1 MPDRRLLVL
10 DDDADV
16 ADTVALVARSHG
28 FDVRTTASPDEF
40 FEWVESWS
48 PSHVAVDLLMP
59 AMDGI
64 EILRALA
71 SAHCSS
77 RVIVMSGVGAKIL
90 EVKRQTPA
98 WVAKLHQEGWDVH
111 TFSIAEQIWTLLK
124 DDPFWSLCVMEDK
137 SAPLDWPRTNK
148 ALADI
153 LTADNGLLKRLE
165 EALQPLEGQQNALLL
180 VTDLEAL
187 HPFLRIG
194 AIESQLQG
202 KFHVP
207 TIFLYPGVRTGK
219 TRLKFLGFYP
229 EDGNY
234 RSVHV
239 GG

>member
-1 MPDRRLLVL
+1 MSSLKADFDELRERIRSGRELGHASFEPIYYLV
-10 DDDADV
+10 
-16 ADTVALVARSHG
+16 
-28 FDVRTTASPDEF
+28 FSPDQ
-40 FEWVESWS
+40 
-48 PSHVAVDLLMP
+48 
-59 AMDGI
+59 
-64 EILRALA
+64 
-71 SAHCSS
+71 
-77 RVIVMSGVGAKIL
+77 IL

-98 WVAKLHQEGWDVH
+98 WLSKLHQEGWDVH

-124 DDPFWSLCVMEDK
+124 EDPFWSLCVMEDK
-137 SAPLDWPRTNK
+137 LAPLDWLRTNN

-153 LTADNGLLKRLE
+153 LIADNGLLRRLE
-165 EALQPLEGQQNALLL
+165 HALQQLEGQKNALLL

-187 HPFLRIG
+187 HPFMRIG

-202 KFHVP
+202 QFHVP
-207 TIFLYPGVRTGK
+207 TIFLYPGIRTGK

>member
-1 MPDRRLLVL
+1 MFSLKAEFDELRERIRSGRELGHASFEPIYYLV
-10 DDDADV
+10 
-16 ADTVALVARSHG
+16 
-28 FDVRTTASPDEF
+28 FSPDQ
-40 FEWVESWS
+40 
-48 PSHVAVDLLMP
+48 
-59 AMDGI
+59 
-64 EILRALA
+64 
-71 SAHCSS
+71 
-77 RVIVMSGVGAKIL
+77 IL

-98 WVAKLHQEGWDVH
+98 WVSKLHQEGWDVH

-124 DDPFWSLCVMEDK
+124 EDPFWSLCVMEDK
-137 SAPLDWPRTNK
+137 LAPLDWPRTNN

-153 LTADNGLLKRLE
+153 LNADNGLLRRLE
-165 EALQPLEGQQNALLL
+165 HALQQLEGQKHALLL

-187 HPFLRIG
+187 HPFMRIG

-207 TIFLYPGVRTGK
+207 TIFLYPGIRTGK

>member
-1 MPDRRLLVL
+1 MSLLK
-10 DDDADV
+10 ADFDELRERIRHGRDLGN
-16 ADTVALVARSHG
+16 ASFEPIYYLV
-28 FDVRTTASPDEF
+28 FPPEQ
-40 FEWVESWS
+40 
-48 PSHVAVDLLMP
+48 
-59 AMDGI
+59 
-64 EILRALA
+64 
-71 SAHCSS
+71 
-77 RVIVMSGVGAKIL
+77 IL

-98 WVAKLHQEGWDVH
+98 WISKLHQDGWEVH
-111 TFSIAEQIWTLLK
+111 TFSLADNIWDLLK
-124 DDPFWSLCVMEDK
+124 ADPFWSLCVAEDK
-137 SAPLDWPRTNK
+137 SAPLDWKRTNQ

-153 LTADNGLLKRLE
+153 LTSESRLLKRME
-165 EALQPLEGQQNALLL
+165 EALEPLEGKQDALLL

-219 TRLKFLGFYP
+219 TRLRFLGFYP